1 MFYLWFGNYRRHS
14 ILLML
19 GELRPYHYLHQQ
31 TEHCCFHAWSN
42 FASGIFVY
50 IGLLRCRGPPSIS
63 DFFTKKFRK
72 SEEHKMAYNWAR
84 EEEWRQWKK
93 AEEEQLRELGV
104 SEDFIKDLHAYDWD
118 MFNDDRRFYDH
129 YQETGSYLETL
140 VAVEDQKEIRTTE
153 DLLDEIDDPELYQ
166 ALKKLNK
173 VTLMVAVLKMN
184 GRSAKEIASLLGLT
198 EVAVLHRLSFMR
210 KKLKKFSK

>member
-1 MFYLWFGNYRRHS
+1 
-14 ILLML
+14 
-19 GELRPYHYLHQQ
+19 
-31 TEHCCFHAWSN
+31 
-42 FASGIFVY
+42 
-50 IGLLRCRGPPSIS
+50 
-63 DFFTKKFRK
+63 
-72 SEEHKMAYNWAR
+72 MAYNLAR
-84 EEEWRQWKK
+84 EEWRQWKD
-93 AEEEQLRELGV
+93 AEEKQLRELGV

-118 MFNDDRRFYDH
+118 MFNDDRHFYDH

>member
-1 MFYLWFGNYRRHS
+1 
-14 ILLML
+14 
-19 GELRPYHYLHQQ
+19 
-31 TEHCCFHAWSN
+31 
-42 FASGIFVY
+42 
-50 IGLLRCRGPPSIS
+50 
-63 DFFTKKFRK
+63 
-72 SEEHKMAYNWAR
+72 MAYNWAR

-104 SEDFIKDLHAYDWD
+104 SEDFIKDLHAYYWD

>member
-1 MFYLWFGNYRRHS
+1 
-14 ILLML
+14 
-19 GELRPYHYLHQQ
+19 
-31 TEHCCFHAWSN
+31 
-42 FASGIFVY
+42 
-50 IGLLRCRGPPSIS
+50 
-63 DFFTKKFRK
+63 
-72 SEEHKMAYNWAR
+72 MAYNWAR
-84 EEEWRQWKK
+84 EEEWRQWKD
-93 AEEEQLRELGV
+93 AEEKQLRELGV

-166 ALKKLNK
+166 ALKKLSK

-210 KKLKKFSK
+210 KKLKNFSK

>member
-1 MFYLWFGNYRRHS
+1 
-14 ILLML
+14 
-19 GELRPYHYLHQQ
+19 
-31 TEHCCFHAWSN
+31 
-42 FASGIFVY
+42 
-50 IGLLRCRGPPSIS
+50 
-63 DFFTKKFRK
+63 
-72 SEEHKMAYNWAR
+72 MAYNWAR

-210 KKLKKFSK
+210 KKTEKIFKVMVENGLSHRLWVRGHNLTCH